1 MPAKVDLYDHAYS
14 NYELDVYRDI
24 RLETYGEDLG
34 QTSWVTSKESADIP
48 RLLELAPNSK
58 VLEIGCGSGRYALR
72 VAETTGCSILG
83 IDVNSF
89 GVANANELAR
99 QRKLTSLARFEEC
112 DVSKS
117 LPFPDHDFD
126 AVFANDVLCHIPERP
141 HLFQELVRILKP
153 GGRFLFSDALVIG
166 GLISSEDL
174 AIRSSIG
181 KYVFSPVEE
190 NERLLTNAGFR
201 IVGVT
206 DTSDDAA
213 EIAKRWH
220 DAREK
225 RRSELIAMEGE
236 TDFAGLQK
244 FLACVY
250 RLTFERRLLRFVYLA
265 VKEPLIPMK

>member
-1 MPAKVDLYDHAYS
+1 MPAKVDLYDHAYG

-34 QTSWVTSKESADIP
+34 QTSWLTTKESDDIP
-48 RLLELAPNSK
+48 RLLGLTPESK

-72 VAETTGCSILG
+72 VAETTGSRVLG
-83 IDVNSF
+83 VDVNSF
-89 GVANANELAR
+89 GIANANELAR
-99 QRKLTSLARFEEC
+99 QRKLIALARFEEC
-112 DVSKS
+112 DVSKQ
-117 LPFPDHDFD
+117 LPFSDCEFD
-126 AVFANDVLCHIPERP
+126 AAFANDVLCHIPERP
-141 HLFQELVRILKP
+141 PLFQELLRILKP

-166 GLISSEDL
+166 GLISSEEL

-181 KYVFSPVEE
+181 KYVFSPAGE

-220 DAREK
+220 DAREL
-225 RRSELIAMEGE
+225 RQSALLAIEGE
-236 TDFAGLQK
+236 KDFAGLQK

-265 VKEPLIPMK
+265 VKESSSR